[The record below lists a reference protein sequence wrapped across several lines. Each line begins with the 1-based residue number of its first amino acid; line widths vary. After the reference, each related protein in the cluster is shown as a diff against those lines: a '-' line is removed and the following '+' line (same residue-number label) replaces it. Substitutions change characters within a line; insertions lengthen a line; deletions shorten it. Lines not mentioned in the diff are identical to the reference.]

1 MYRYNLFDNYK
12 ITQTQHGY
20 KNKSFHTGKIDFDTK
35 SLNYIYDCGLNRN
48 ELRIYFSE
56 HNEKIDLIYVSHY
69 DLDHL
74 SGIINLFN
82 MSEFSSLLS
91 STKVIL
97 PYFNDQVIFFP
108 ILFRQENELNDGFS
122 ENESISDREFLEF
135 IFSDRIIWVNDND
148 YYYLNEGNVFDLN
161 SGFIQNSRSNIILP
175 RYNNVPLNWMFL
187 SYVARDFYVLR
198 ELTECLRNIAHFD
211 ELVDVYRKEK
221 SPQNAL
227 ALIERIRPELRNHN
241 VTSIMGSDR
250 KLGNLIS
257 LALYSGPILTR
268 HNLYMLRA
276 REERLFRNLCTYFE
290 NFNTYFFEYSPFS
303 DKCAWLHTGDANL
316 KEESLYEDF
325 INFFRSFIDNVG
337 MLTVPHHGSASSF
350 NQKLLNYTNCYFI
363 ITENYRARK
372 DAMLEDNT
380 SDKILLVNDEQGFE
394 LETIS
399 NNIDFRSR
407 LKRIGV

>member
-20 KNKSFHTGKIDFDTK
+20 KNKSFHTGKIDFGTK

-48 ELRIYFSE
+48 ELRKYFSE

-97 PYFNDQVIFFP
+97 PYFNDEVIFFP
-108 ILFRQENELNDGFS
+108 ILFKQENELNDGFS
-122 ENESISDREFLEF
+122 ENESISD
-135 IFSDRIIWVNDND
+135 
-148 YYYLNEGNVFDLN
+148 
-161 SGFIQNSRSNIILP
+161 
-175 RYNNVPLNWMFL
+175 
-187 SYVARDFYVLR
+187 
-198 ELTECLRNIAHFD
+198 
-211 ELVDVYRKEK
+211 
-221 SPQNAL
+221 
-227 ALIERIRPELRNHN
+227 
-241 VTSIMGSDR
+241 
-250 KLGNLIS
+250 
-257 LALYSGPILTR
+257 
-268 HNLYMLRA
+268 
-276 REERLFRNLCTYFE
+276 
-290 NFNTYFFEYSPFS
+290 
-303 DKCAWLHTGDANL
+303 
-316 KEESLYEDF
+316 
-325 INFFRSFIDNVG
+325 

-363 ITENYRARK
+363 ITENDRAKK